1 MSASA
6 ELLLLKRSF
15 ERLDRQYRGAED
27 KICEFRDKL
36 REARL
41 ELAARDRQLDAARK
55 LLAKMGQ
62 EKSELALVAEHSR
75 ELSRTLEAKLS
86 LSHDVPQLQAKLH
99 RSKRKVIEL
108 TAQLHEAQTRLLMA
122 EEVGRQTATEVGVLK
137 KALGLR
143 SEIELGGGYDGQAQ
157 LLQALAKSQEES
169 AGLAAQLAEG
179 SRRAASLEHQV
190 VQLQGEMDR
199 LVGARLAA
207 EEALVAARRET
218 GEAHG
223 RASAL
228 QIDLDELKSQLRRN
242 HAHLQEAA
250 RHGAEGSLDSL
261 AARNR
266 ALKEKLAATDR
277 EARTQV
283 EALRGELRS
292 LAQHAEREVEQLHAL
307 HASREGEW
315 EAQVA
320 GLQKQLAELEARLS
334 QSDRDHEVEV
344 LRLQSRTGALE
355 ASLEGSRLREASLE
369 RDAEAVRGEADRLA
383 RTNAELASSLAA
395 ARSEAEAL
403 SERAEEAAN
412 STDSE
417 RRLRMQVQ
425 AQLEAATTR
434 AAVREEALA
443 AEAAALRGDVAA
455 LSLANE
461 RLRAD
466 LRACQEKLT
475 DVTARQSINERHID
489 ELHTTIQSL
498 TRSKSKL
505 QNTMLEQLS
514 LFKSKLHQVEQ
525 ENLTLRNALSSS
537 AAAALT
543 DPWVSRTSTANGD
556 ALPPAPPSR
565 GGGGGSAAGGSL
577 GGGGGAAL
585 GGGTAAAAGSN
596 LSGGAAAAG
605 SGGGSSSSGGLGNS
619 SSSSGSELTAGNL
632 AAAQAIVR
640 AGISGGGSS
649 ISTGTTITQTLTLR
663 DSQLGGGGGSATFH
677 AGGGS
682 GGGGGGA
689 SGGGATGASC
699 PSDTSSLAFD
709 SSRSEGGMEATLA
722 PYGMQ

>member
-15 ERLDRQYRGAED
+15 E
-27 KICEFRDKL
+27 
-36 REARL
+36 
-41 ELAARDRQLDAARK
+41 
-55 LLAKMGQ
+55 
-62 EKSELALVAEHSR
+62 LVAEHSR

-99 RSKRKVIEL
+99 RSKRKASVIEL

-242 HAHLQEAA
+242 HAHLQEVQAA

-619 SSSSGSELTAGNL
+619 SSGSELTAGNL

-689 SGGGATGASC
+689 SGGGATGASY